1 MGPLFLSMVNATI
14 GVLFG
19 LKVHLNQV
27 NKELELEQEHSFLI
41 YECSFQRLIQT
52 NKELELEQE
61 HSFLI
66 YQCSFQRLDQNHNEQ
81 EWEPRTRILRN
92 V

>member
-41 YECSFQRLIQT
+41 YEWSFQRLNQT
-52 NKELELEQE
+52 NKELEQE

-66 YQCSFQRLDQNHNEQ
+66 YECSFQHLHQNINEQ
-81 EWEPRTRILRN
+81 E
-92 V
+92 